1 LSVAAS
7 LILDTESPSQ
17 VNPQMRKKRKLHNYD
32 SLVPSSRQRL
42 RADRT
47 DELRSKLRVLKL
59 ASPAVP
65 AVNVSNTQFKSVAQ
79 GDITSTGKPS
89 ANRLKEQWTQKRG
102 HTISFA
108 GLFVFTFLVYFRPYE
123 LFPTLSWLSKSA
135 MVVALITIAA
145 FVPAQLSLENRITA
159 KPLEIKLVFGLL
171 VTGLLSVPLALNPAR
186 AFQSFTEYLKV
197 VVMFVVM
204 VNVLR
209 TPRRLTNLIL
219 LVLLASCV
227 LSLGALNDYR
237 LGNLALQ
244 GRRIAGVIGG
254 LFSNPNDLALHL
266 VTMIPISVGMMLGA
280 RSSFKK
286 FLFLGCVV
294 LLIAGMVAT
303 FSRGGF
309 LGFICVTAFLVW
321 KFAPR
326 NRIVFGV
333 VALTVVTA
341 TIAIAPGYRN
351 RLSDIND
358 ASAVARTD
366 DLKRSILVAVRHP
379 VFGVGMDNY
388 IIYSNA
394 NKATHNAY
402 TQVAA
407 EMGVIALLIYFAF
420 LITPF
425 RRLRQI
431 EQATW
436 SAKDKPPIYYLAIG
450 LQASLVAYMV
460 ISFFASVA
468 YLWYAY
474 YIVAYCICVRRI
486 HAGSSEDLTSA
497 PEPNLSGDLLD
508 NRRPALRPT
517 MVGMYGER

>member
-1 LSVAAS
+1 
-7 LILDTESPSQ
+7 
-17 VNPQMRKKRKLHNYD
+17 MRKKRKLHNYD
-32 SLVPSSRQRL
+32 SLVPSSRQRQSPARVGEMRANL
-42 RADRT
+42 RA
-47 DELRSKLRVLKL
+47 
-59 ASPAVP
+59 
-65 AVNVSNTQFKSVAQ
+65 
-79 GDITSTGKPS
+79 
-89 ANRLKEQWTQKRG
+89 LKEPPPVVAAVTLPKTQLKSKTRG
-102 HTISFA
+102 ETTSSEKSGPNGLNERWIQKHGHAISFA

-159 KPLEIKLVFGLL
+159 KPLEIRLVIGLL
-171 VTGLLSVPLALNPAR
+171 ITGLLSVPLALSPAR

-197 VVMFVVM
+197 IVMFVVM

-209 TPRRLTNLIL
+209 TQRRLTNLIL

-266 VTMIPISVGMMLGA
+266 VTMIPISLGLMLGS
-280 RSSFKK
+280 RSSLKK
-286 FLFLGCVV
+286 CLYLGCAL

-309 LGFICVTAFLVW
+309 LGFICVIGFMVW

-326 NRIVFGV
+326 HRIVFGV
-333 VALTVVTA
+333 IALTVVMA
-341 TIAIAPGYRN
+341 TIAIAPEYRS
-351 RLSDIND
+351 RLSNIND

-366 DLKRSILVAVRHP
+366 DLKRSILVGARHP

-388 IIYSNA
+388 IIYSNV
-394 NKATHNAY
+394 NKTTHNAY

-407 EMGVIALLIYFAF
+407 EMGVIALLIYLAF

-431 EQATW
+431 EQTTW
-436 SAKDKPPIYYLAIG
+436 SAKDKPSIYYLAIG

-460 ISFFASVA
+460 VSFFASVA

-474 YIVAYCICVRRI
+474 YLVAYCICVRRI
-486 HAGSSEDLTSA
+486 HAGSLEERPSI
-497 PEPNLSGDLLD
+497 PEPNFFGEPL
-508 NRRPALRPT
+508 NTRRAALRPT
-517 MVGMYGER
+517 TAGVQGGR